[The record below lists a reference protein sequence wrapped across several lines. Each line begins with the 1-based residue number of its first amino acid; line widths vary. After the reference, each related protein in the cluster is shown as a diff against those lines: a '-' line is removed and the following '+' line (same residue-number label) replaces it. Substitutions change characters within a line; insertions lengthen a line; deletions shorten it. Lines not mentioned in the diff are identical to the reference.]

1 MNITRQVS
9 HLLGILGLRTIY
21 ILGLGLGL
29 DNQNSK
35 CALFYLNTKFV
46 QQ

>member
-1 MNITRQVS
+1 MNITEQVS

-29 DNQNSK
+29 DNKILSVP
-35 CALFYLNTKFV
+35 FFI
-46 QQ
+46 